1 MKKICFAVLLLLPL
15 ALQAVDGDQDT
26 RCREEVVG
34 PFETHFSRFLEAV
47 RTRDWKIFNEYLDPE
62 TDIIA
67 ILPDGKIHKGYEAF
81 LETQKGY
88 FSGKT
93 GVFTYKIQTVEESG
107 EIGFGSIDA
116 TYEDV
121 GADGVRFRLT
131 LYISF
136 VFKKRQSGGWYM
148 IHDQN
153 ALRGKE
159 LLDE

>member
-1 MKKICFAVLLLLPL
+1 MKMFFFLVCLSLPL
-15 ALQAVDGDQDT
+15 VLHAVEGESDT

-34 PFETHFSRFLEAV
+34 PFETHFSRFLESV
-47 RTRDWKIFNEYLDPE
+47 RTRDWDVFIEYLEPG

-67 ILPDGKIHKGYEAF
+67 VLPDGKVHTGYTAF

-93 GVFTYKIQTVEESG
+93 GVFTYKVRKVEESG
-107 EIGFGSIDA
+107 EMGFGSIDA

-121 GADGVRFRLT
+121 GTDGARFRLT